1 MRFYR
6 RGQIKAEQDYN
17 VEVARE
23 AGMKFD
29 TSPEP
34 DAPWKRELRKLS
46 DVLLN
51 EKTASSV
58 ILPSD

>member
-1 MRFYR
+1 M
-6 RGQIKAEQDYN
+6 
-17 VEVARE
+17 EVARE

-29 TSPEP
+29 TAPEP
-34 DAPWKRELRKLS
+34 DAPWKRELSKFRKLS